1 MATVLVETE
10 SEPSCSLPTPLATSP
25 SLSHRFLDSK
35 FYLLVVIGELVTE
48 EHLRRA
54 IANVEQGIRSWD
66 TNLIECNLDQEL
78 KLFVSR
84 HSARF
89 SPEVRGQ
96 KILHHRSDVL
106 ETVVLINPSDEAVST
121 EVRLMITDTAR
132 HKLLV
137 LTGQSFENTGEL
149 ILQSGCFSFQNFI
162 EIFTDQEIGELLS
175 TTHPANK
182 ASLTLF
188 CPEEGDWKNSN
199 LDRHNLQDFINI
211 KLNSASILPAME
223 GLSEFT
229 EYLSES
235 VEVPSPFDILEPPTS
250 GGFLKLSKPCCYI
263 FPGGRGDSA
272 LFAVNGFNMLINGGS
287 ERKSCFWK
295 LIRHL
300 DRVDSILLTHIGDDN
315 LPGINSMLQR
325 KIAELEEE
333 QSQGSTANSDWTK
346 NLISPDLGVVFLNVP
361 DALRSPDPNVRKK
374 RSLEEAC
381 FTLQYLNKLSLR
393 PEPLSRSASQP
404 VDPIVLFQKMGVG
417 KLEMYV
423 LNPVKSS
430 KELQFFLQ
438 QWTGIPGDK
447 AELLLPSGQE
457 VDIPVSY
464 LTSVSSLIVWH
475 PANPAEKIVR
485 VLFPGNST
493 QYHILEGL
501 EKLKHLDFL
510 KQPTVTQKDLT
521 GQAASPATKPAKP
534 KQRTDSRESLRPAAP
549 KPPLGKP
556 LRKESKEDAAE
567 PTKGSPPEKT
577 PKVESKE
584 KTPLKKEKP
593 ARVEAKPPATEQDL
607 PPAREGPAPDAAKPK
622 VSREKVVKKEVKAK
636 VEEKKEEKEKP
647 KKEAPKKEE
656 KTPAKKE
663 EKPKKDEA
671 KKEVKKEVKKEEK
684 KEAKKELK
692 KETPLKEV
700 KKEVK
705 KEDKKETKKE
715 EKDVKKEIKKLP
727 KDPKK
732 SPAPV
737 PDVKKP
743 VLKPK
748 VPKKEES
755 AKKETAVA
763 GKPKEKGKIKVVKK
777 ETKAAAAAVAGI
789 GAAVTTAAVTAA
801 ATLAAPGP
809 VKELEVERSLMSS
822 PEDLTKDFEELK
834 AEEVDVTRETKPQL
848 ELPEGDILH
857 GEAEPVGAY
866 VPQEGTEELK
876 GPTESPDEGI
886 TTTEGECEQTPEEA
900 EVAGEPGVDENEKYE
915 DEGTGFEESSE
926 AGDFE
931 EKAETEEA
939 EEPAE
944 DADDTV
950 GERATPGAAETGLGE
965 AEEAEADRRP
975 SVAGHGPGE
984 GGSPAGSDE
993 RAEEDMDETAEKEE
1007 DEGTEEDVDEGAREA
1022 EDEPE
1027 KAESEEDYAADEASE
1042 EQFGLRATPPAK
1054 ESGAPSPVREP
1065 ASSIHDETLPGGS
1078 ESEAT
1083 ASDEENREDQPE
1095 EFTATSGYT
1104 QSTIEI
1110 SSEPTPMDD
1119 MSTPRDVMSDETN
1132 HEESES
1138 PSQEYV
1144 NVTRYESPLYA
1155 PEGAKPQIPSLADT
1169 FNGLSEGSKTDATDG
1184 KDYSVSA
1191 STISPPSSM
1200 EEDKFSRSA
1209 LREAYRPGDPEG
1221 RPATAQLE
1229 VPDASADIPAQRLS
1243 PSPSPPLSP
1252 VAKTP
1257 LGERSVNFSL
1267 TPDEIQVP
1275 AQVAAVPV
1283 SPAVRPGPVE
1293 EGRCASPEDKTL
1305 EVVSPSQSVTGSA
1318 GHTPYYQS
1326 PTEEK
1331 SGRLPSGAAEQAAP
1345 TPGSRQDAGDEAG
1358 KPSVS
1363 PLDEAGKLSL
1373 SPLDQSGKI
1382 SVSPL
1387 DKAGKPSISP
1397 LDEAGKPSISPLDEA
1412 GKPSISP
1419 LDEAGKLS
1427 LSPLDQSGKI
1437 SVSPLDKAGKPSIS
1451 PLDETG
1457 KPSISPLD
1465 EAGKPSI
1472 SPLDEAG
1479 KPSISPLDETG
1490 KPSISPLDEASKLT
1504 ISSLDEADKSS
1515 VSSLDEAGKPSISP
1529 MDEPVPDSESPI
1541 EKVLSP
1547 LRSPPLIGAETPY
1560 EAFPSD
1566 DARTP
1571 GGPLEDGRDH
1581 RASPEQGSPLSQT
1594 TPTAPFQE
1602 KQDGESPVPTADS
1615 RDREPETPPRSG
1627 LVLDDRRLPGEA
1639 SPTQAEVGPFGS
1651 LKEDTKMSISEGT
1664 VSDKSATPVDE
1675 GVAEDTYSHMEGV
1688 ASVSTASVAT
1698 GSFPEPTADDV
1709 SPSLHAE
1716 VGSPHST
1723 EVDDSLSV
1731 SVVQTP
1737 TTFQEAELS
1746 PSKEECP
1753 RPMSIS
1759 PPDFSPQTAKSR
1771 TPVQEHRSEQSSMS
1785 IEFGQESPEPSLA
1798 TDFSRQ
1804 SPDRLPATDFDRES
1818 PDRPALAPGLLQIT
1832 ENGPTEVDYSPDL
1845 LEPGYTHETPPAE
1858 EPGCPPDNDLS
1869 ELLSVSQVEA
1879 SPSTSSA
1886 HTPSQIASPLQ
1897 DDLSP
1902 TVPPPGEAAPY
1913 ASLAAVEAQS
1923 PEGEK
1928 SSPKSDLSPLT
1939 PRETSPLYSPGFSD
1953 STFGGRENTAMEH
1966 SPSPPPGASSAESYG
1981 FRSSVLFDT
1990 MQHHL
1995 ALHGRPPPAGPED
2008 DETDGAGR
2016 APPDYGYAYQKTEKS
2031 ARTPDE
2037 GGYSY
2042 EKTERTTRS
2051 HEDGSYS
2058 YETVEKTRRTPDD
2071 GGLAYEVTE
2080 KTTRTPEEGGYSYE
2094 TSEKT
2099 TRTPEVGGYTYEK
2112 TERTT
2117 RLLDDI
2123 SNGYDDSED
2132 GGRGPVGGS
2141 GYSYETTE
2149 KITSFPELDS
2159 YSYETSKRTT
2169 RTPEASTYCY
2179 ETTEKITRT
2188 PQASTYRYE
2197 TADRCFSADGK
2208 SSGEAR
2214 QDVDLCLVS
2223 SCEYKHPKTEL
2234 SPSFINPNPLEW
2246 FAGREPEQP
2255 PTQSGGA
2262 PPPPGGKP
2270 QGRQCDETPPT
2281 SVSESAPSQTD
2292 SDVPPE
2298 TEECPSITAD
2308 ANIDS
2313 EDESETIPTDRTVTY
2328 KHVDPPP
2335 VPMQDR
2341 SPSPRHPDVSMVDPE
2356 ALAVEQN
2363 LGKALK
2369 KDLKEKTKT
2378 KKPGTK
2384 TKSSSPVKKSDGKP
2398 KPSAVSP
2405 KPAGLKESLEKASR
2419 GASPKKKEAAE
2430 KVARAGTAPE
2440 VKASRLE
2447 EKDKETKNAA
2457 NASTSKSAKTA
2468 AAGSG
2473 ATKPTKASAVPPG
2486 PPVYLDLVYIPNHSN
2501 SKNVDVEFFKRV
2513 RSSYYV
2519 VSGNDPAAE
2528 EPSRA
2533 VLDSLLEGKA
2543 QWGSNMQV
2551 TLIPTHDSEVMREWY
2566 QETHEKQQDLNIM
2579 VLASSSTVVMQDES
2593 FPACKIEL

>member
-1 MATVLVETE
+1 MATVVVEAAE
-10 SEPSCSLPTPLATSP
+10 PEPSGSIANPTASTSP

-35 FYLLVVIGELVTE
+35 FYLLVVVGEIVTE

-54 IANVEQGIRSWD
+54 IGNIELGIRSWD

-89 SPEVRGQ
+89 SPEVPGQ

-121 EVRLMITDTAR
+121 EVRLMITDAAR

-137 LTGQSFENTGEL
+137 LTGQCFENTGEL
-149 ILQSGCFSFQNFI
+149 ILQSGSFSFQNFI

-211 KLNSASILPAME
+211 KLNSASILPEME

-333 QSQGSTANSDWTK
+333 QSQGSTTNSDWMK

-361 DALRSPDPNVRKK
+361 ENLKNPEPNIKMK
-374 RSLEEAC
+374 RSIEEAC
-381 FTLQYLNKLSLR
+381 FTLQYLNKLSMK
-393 PEPLSRSASQP
+393 PEPLFRSVGNTIDP
-404 VDPIVLFQKMGVG
+404 VILFQKMGVG

-430 KELQFFLQ
+430 KEMQYFMQ
-438 QWTGIPGDK
+438 QWTGTNKDK
-447 AELLLPSGQE
+447 AELILPNGQE
-457 VDIPVSY
+457 IDIPISY

-475 PANPAEKIVR
+475 PANPAEKIIR

-493 QYHILEGL
+493 QYNILEGL

-510 KQPTVTQKDLT
+510 KQPLATQKDLT
-521 GQAASPATKPAKP
+521 GQVVTPAVKQVKL
-534 KQRTDSRESLRPAAP
+534 KQRADSRESLKPAA
-549 KPPLGKP
+549 KP
-556 LRKESKEDAAE
+556 LPTKSVRKESKEETPDV
-567 PTKGSPPEKT
+567 TKANHVEKA

-584 KTPLKKEKP
+584 KVTVKKDKPIKTETKPPVTEKEVPSKEELPPVKAEVAEKP
-593 ARVEAKPPATEQDL
+593 TTDV
-607 PPAREGPAPDAAKPK
+607 KPK
-622 VSREKVVKKEVKAK
+622 VAKEKTVKKETKAK
-636 VEEKKEEKEKP
+636 SEEKKEEKEKP
-647 KKEAPKKEE
+647 KKEVAKKED
-656 KTPAKKE
+656 KTPIKKE
-663 EKPKKDEA
+663 EKPKKE
-671 KKEVKKEVKKEEK
+671 EVKKEVKKEIKKEEK
-684 KEAKKELK
+684 KEPKKEVK
-692 KETPLKEV
+692 KETPLKEA

-705 KEDKKETKKE
+705 KDEKKEIKKE
-715 EKDVKKEIKKLP
+715 EKEPKKEIKKLP
-727 KDPKK
+727 KDTKK
-732 SPAPV
+732 SSTPLSEA
-737 PDVKKP
+737 KKP
-743 VLKPK
+743 AALKPK
-748 VPKKEES
+748 VPKKEE
-755 AKKETAVA
+755 AVKKDSVAA

-777 ETKAAAAAVAGI
+777 EGKTSEAVAAAIGSVAAAAAVA
-789 GAAVTTAAVTAA
+789 AA
-801 ATLAAPGP
+801 AGVAGAGP
-809 VKELEVERSLMSS
+809 AKELEAERSLMSS

-834 AEEVDVTRETKPQL
+834 AEEVDVAKDMKPQL
-848 ELPEGDILH
+848 ELIEDEEKLK
-857 GEAEPVGAY
+857 ETEPVEAY
-866 VPQEGTEELK
+866 VIQKETEVIK
-876 GPTESPDEGI
+876 GPAESPDEGI
-886 TTTEGECEQTPEEA
+886 TTTEGEGECEQTPEEL
-900 EVAGEPGVDENEKYE
+900 EPVEKQGVDDIEKYE
-915 DEGTGFEESSE
+915 DEGAGFEESSE
-926 AGDFE
+926 TGDYE

-939 EEPAE
+939 EEPEE
-944 DADDTV
+944 DV
-950 GERATPGAAETGLGE
+950 
-965 AEEAEADRRP
+965 EENVCVSTSKHSLLEEEESAKAEADVHIKEKRE
-975 SVAGHGPGE
+975 SLASG
-984 GGSPAGSDE
+984 DD
-993 RAEEDMDETAEKEE
+993 RAEEDMNEVVEKGEAEQSEEEGEEE
-1007 DEGTEEDVDEGAREA
+1007 DRAEDARE
-1022 EDEPE
+1022 EEYEPE
-1027 KAESEEDYAADEASE
+1027 KAEAEDYVMAVVDKAAEAGGVEDQYGFLTTAIKQPGAQS
-1042 EQFGLRATPPAK
+1042 PA
-1054 ESGAPSPVREP
+1054 REP

-1110 SSEPTPMDD
+1110 SSEPTPMDE
-1119 MSTPRDVMSDETN
+1119 MSTPRDVMSDEIN
-1132 HEESES
+1132 NEETES
-1138 PSQEYV
+1138 PSQEFV
-1144 NVTRYESPLYA
+1144 NITKYESALYA
-1155 PEGAKPQIPSLADT
+1155 QEYSKPAVTTL
-1169 FNGLSEGSKTDATDG
+1169 NGLSEGSKTDATDG
-1184 KDYSVSA
+1184 KDYNASA

-1200 EEDKFSRSA
+1200 EEDKFSKSA
-1209 LREAYRPGDPEG
+1209 LRDVYCSEEKDLR
-1221 RPATAQLE
+1221 
-1229 VPDASADIPAQRLS
+1229 ASATLMIKETIPAVSDEKLSPPKSPSLS
-1243 PSPSPPLSP
+1243 PSPPSPIE
-1252 VAKTP
+1252 KTP

-1267 TPDEIQVP
+1267 TPNEIQVS
-1275 AQVAAVPV
+1275 AEAEAAPV
-1283 SPAVRPGPVE
+1283 SPEVTQEVVE
-1293 EGRCASPEDKTL
+1293 EHCASPEDKTL

-1331 SGRLPSGAAEQAAP
+1331 SSQLPTEVTEKPPAVPVSFEF
-1345 TPGSRQDAGDEAG
+1345 SDAKDENERA
-1358 KPSVS
+1358 
-1363 PLDEAGKLSL
+1363 
-1373 SPLDQSGKI
+1373 
-1382 SVSPL
+1382 
-1387 DKAGKPSISP
+1387 
-1397 LDEAGKPSISPLDEA
+1397 
-1412 GKPSISP
+1412 
-1419 LDEAGKLS
+1419 
-1427 LSPLDQSGKI
+1427 
-1437 SVSPLDKAGKPSIS
+1437 
-1451 PLDETG
+1451 
-1457 KPSISPLD
+1457 
-1465 EAGKPSI
+1465 
-1472 SPLDEAG
+1472 
-1479 KPSISPLDETG
+1479 
-1490 KPSISPLDEASKLT
+1490 
-1504 ISSLDEADKSS
+1504 
-1515 VSSLDEAGKPSISP
+1515 SISP

-1547 LRSPPLIGAETPY
+1547 LRSPPLIGSESAYEGFLSADDKAAGRGAESPF
-1560 EAFPSD
+1560 EGKNGKQGFPDKLSPVSD
-1566 DARTP
+1566 ITSTGLFQDKEEGKSTDFIP
-1571 GGPLEDGRDH
+1571 IKEDFG
-1581 RASPEQGSPLSQT
+1581 
-1594 TPTAPFQE
+1594 QE
-1602 KQDGESPVPTADS
+1602 KKTDDVEAMSSQ
-1615 RDREPETPPRSG
+1615 SG
-1627 LVLDDRRLPGEA
+1627 LALDERKLGGDV
-1639 SPTQAEVGPFGS
+1639 SPTQIDVSQFGS
-1651 LKEDTKMSISEGT
+1651 FKEDTKMSISEGT

-1698 GSFPEPTADDV
+1698 SSFPEPTTDDV

-1737 TTFQEAELS
+1737 TTFQETEMS

-1759 PPDFSPQTAKSR
+1759 PPDFSPKTAKSR
-1771 TPVQEHRSEQSSMS
+1771 TPVQDHRSEQSSMS
-1785 IEFGQESPEPSLA
+1785 IEFGQESPEHSLA
-1798 TDFSRQ
+1798 MDFSRQ
-1804 SPDRLPATDFDRES
+1804 SPDHPTVGASMLH
-1818 PDRPALAPGLLQIT
+1818 IT
-1832 ENGPTEVDYSPDL
+1832 ENGPTEVDYSPSDMQDSSL
-1845 LEPGYTHETPPAE
+1845 SHKIPPME
-1858 EPGCPPDNDLS
+1858 EPSYTQDNDLS
-1869 ELLSVSQVEA
+1869 ELISVSQVEA

-1897 DDLSP
+1897 EDTLSD
-1902 TVPPPGEAAPY
+1902 VAPPRDISLY
-1913 ASLAAVEAQS
+1913 ASLTSEKVQS
-1923 PEGEK
+1923 LEGEK
-1928 SSPKSDLSPLT
+1928 LSPKSDISPLT
-1939 PRETSPLYSPGFSD
+1939 PRESSPLYSPSFSD
-1953 STFGGRENTAMEH
+1953 STSAVKESIAVCHT
-1966 SPSPPPGASSAESYG
+1966 SSPPAMDAASAEPYG
-1981 FRSSVLFDT
+1981 FRASMLFDT
-1990 MQHHL
+1990 MQHQL
-1995 ALHGRPPPAGPED
+1995 ALNRDLASSGVEKDSGGKTPGD
-2008 DETDGAGR
+2008 FS
-2016 APPDYGYAYQKTEKS
+2016 YAYQKPEKTTRS
-2031 ARTPDE
+2031 PDGE
-2037 GGYSY
+2037 GYDYESYEKTTRPPDVSGYYY
-2042 EKTERTTRS
+2042 EKTERTTKS
-2051 HEDGSYS
+2051 PSDSSYS
-2058 YETVEKTRRTPDD
+2058 YDTVEKTTKTPED
-2071 GGLAYEVTE
+2071 GGYAYDIAE
-2080 KTTRTPEEGGYSYE
+2080 KTTRTPEEGEYSYE

-2099 TRTPEVGGYTYEK
+2099 MRTPEVSAYSYEK
-2112 TERTT
+2112 TERSR

-2123 SNGYDDSED
+2123 SNGYDDPED
-2132 GGRGPVGGS
+2132 GGHTLGDS
-2141 GYSYETTE
+2141 SYSYETTE
-2149 KITSFPELDS
+2149 KIASFSES
-2159 YSYETSKRTT
+2159 GSFSYETSTTAT
-2169 RTPEASTYCY
+2169 RTPEASKYCY
-2179 ETTEKITRT
+2179 ETAEKITRT
-2188 PQASTYRYE
+2188 PQASTYSYE
-2197 TADRCFSADGK
+2197 TSDQCYTAEKK
-2208 SSGEAR
+2208 SPSEAR

-2246 FAGREPEQP
+2246 FASEEPTEESEKP
-2255 PTQSGGA
+2255 LTQAGGA

-2313 EDESETIPTDRTVTY
+2313 EDESETIPTDKTVTY
-2328 KHVDPPP
+2328 RHMDPPP
-2335 VPMQDR
+2335 APMQDR
-2341 SPSPRHPDVSMVDPE
+2341 SPSPRHPDVSMMDPE
-2356 ALAVEQN
+2356 ALAIEQN

-2369 KDLKEKTKT
+2369 KDMKEKTKT

-2384 TKSSSPVKKSDGKP
+2384 TKSSSPVKKGDGKS
-2398 KPSAVSP
+2398 KPSAASP
-2405 KPAGLKESLEKASR
+2405 KPAGLKESSDKVSR
-2419 GASPKKKEAAE
+2419 VASPKKKESVE
-2430 KVARAGTAPE
+2430 KATKTTTAPE
-2440 VKASRLE
+2440 VKAARGE
-2447 EKDKETKNAA
+2447 EKDKDTKNAA
-2457 NASTSKSAKTA
+2457 NASTSKSVKTA
-2468 AAGSG
+2468 AAGPG
-2473 ATKPTKASAVPPG
+2473 TTKPSKPSAVPPG
-2486 PPVYLDLVYIPNHSN
+2486 PPVYLDLCYIPNHSN

-2533 VLDSLLEGKA
+2533 VLDALLEGKA

>member
-1 MATVLVETE
+1 MATVVVEAA
-10 SEPSCSLPTPLATSP
+10 EPELSGSIANPAASTSP

-35 FYLLVVIGELVTE
+35 FYLLVVVGEIVTE

-54 IANVEQGIRSWD
+54 IGNIELGIRSWD

-89 SPEVRGQ
+89 SPEVPGQ

-121 EVRLMITDTAR
+121 EVRLMITDAAR

-137 LTGQSFENTGEL
+137 LTGQCFENTGEL
-149 ILQSGCFSFQNFI
+149 ILQSGSFSFQNFI

-211 KLNSASILPAME
+211 KLNSASILPEME

-333 QSQGSTANSDWTK
+333 QSQGSTTNSDWMK

-361 DALRSPDPNVRKK
+361 ENLKNPEPNIKMK
-374 RSLEEAC
+374 RSIEEAC
-381 FTLQYLNKLSLR
+381 FTLQYLNKLSMK
-393 PEPLSRSASQP
+393 PEPLFRSVGNTIDP
-404 VDPIVLFQKMGVG
+404 VILFQKMGVG

-430 KELQFFLQ
+430 KEMQYFLQ
-438 QWTGIPGDK
+438 QWTGTNKDK
-447 AELLLPSGQE
+447 AEFMLPNGQE
-457 VDIPVSY
+457 IDIPISY

-475 PANPAEKIVR
+475 PANPAEKIIR

-493 QYHILEGL
+493 QYNILEGL

-510 KQPTVTQKDLT
+510 KQPLATQKDLT
-521 GQAASPATKPAKP
+521 GQVAAPAVKQVKL
-534 KQRTDSRESLRPAAP
+534 KQRADSRESLKPAT
-549 KPPLGKP
+549 KP
-556 LRKESKEDAAE
+556 LASKSVRKESKEE
-567 PTKGSPPEKT
+567 TPEVTKANHVEKPPKI
-577 PKVESKE
+577 ESKE
-584 KTPLKKEKP
+584 KVTVKKDKP
-593 ARVEAKPPATEQDL
+593 VKTETKPPVTEKEVPSKEEQPLVKAEVAEKQATDV
-607 PPAREGPAPDAAKPK
+607 KPK
-622 VSREKVVKKEVKAK
+622 VTKEKVVKKETKVKS
-636 VEEKKEEKEKP
+636 EEKKEEKEKP
-647 KKEAPKKEE
+647 KKEVAKKED
-656 KTPAKKE
+656 KTPIKKE
-663 EKPKKDEA
+663 EKPKKE
-671 KKEVKKEVKKEEK
+671 EVKKEVKKEIKKEEK
-684 KEAKKELK
+684 KEPKKEVK
-692 KETPLKEV
+692 KETPLKEA

-705 KEDKKETKKE
+705 KEDKKEMKKE
-715 EKDVKKEIKKLP
+715 EKEPKKEIKKLP
-727 KDPKK
+727 KDVKK
-732 SPAPV
+732 SSTPLSEA
-737 PDVKKP
+737 KKP
-743 VLKPK
+743 AALKPK

-755 AKKETAVA
+755 AKKDSLAA
-763 GKPKEKGKIKVVKK
+763 GKPKEKGKIKVIKK
-777 ETKAAAAAVAGI
+777 EGKTTEAAAAAIGTVA
-789 GAAVTTAAVTAA
+789 TAA
-801 ATLAAPGP
+801 AVVAAAGIAATGP
-809 VKELEVERSLMSS
+809 AKELEAERSLMSS

-834 AEEVDVTRETKPQL
+834 AEEVNVAKDIKPQL
-848 ELPEGDILH
+848 GLIEDEEKLK
-857 GEAEPVGAY
+857 ATEPVEAY
-866 VPQEGTEELK
+866 VIQKETEVK
-876 GPTESPDEGI
+876 GSAESPDEGI
-886 TTTEGECEQTPEEA
+886 TTTEGEGECEQTPEEL
-900 EVAGEPGVDENEKYE
+900 EPVEKQGVEDIEKFE
-915 DEGTGFEESSE
+915 DEGAGFEESSE
-926 AGDFE
+926 TGDYE

-939 EEPAE
+939 EEPEE
-944 DADDTV
+944 D
-950 GERATPGAAETGLGE
+950 GEENVCVSTSKHSLM
-965 AEEAEADRRP
+965 EEEESAKAEADAHIKEKRE
-975 SVAGHGPGE
+975 SVASG
-984 GGSPAGSDE
+984 DD
-993 RAEEDMDETAEKEE
+993 RAEEDMDEAVEKGEAEQSEEEE
-1007 DEGTEEDVDEGAREA
+1007 DEEDKAEDARE
-1022 EDEPE
+1022 EESEPE
-1027 KAESEEDYAADEASE
+1027 KAEAEDYVMAVVDKAAEASGAE
-1042 EQFGLRATPPAK
+1042 DQYGFLTTSTKQQGAQSPAQ
-1054 ESGAPSPVREP
+1054 EP
-1065 ASSIHDETLPGGS
+1065 ASTIQDETLPGGS

-1110 SSEPTPMDD
+1110 SSEPTPMDE

-1132 HEESES
+1132 NEETES
-1138 PSQEYV
+1138 PSQEFV
-1144 NVTRYESPLYA
+1144 NITKYESLLYSQ
-1155 PEGAKPQIPSLADT
+1155 EFTKPAVTSL
-1169 FNGLSEGSKTDATDG
+1169 NGLSEGSKTDATDG
-1184 KDYSVSA
+1184 KDYNASA

-1200 EEDKFSRSA
+1200 EEDKFSKSV
-1209 LREAYRPGDPEG
+1209 LRDAYCAEEKDRK
-1221 RPATAQLE
+1221 ATLE
-1229 VPDASADIPAQRLS
+1229 IKDTVSTVSDEKLSPPKSPSLS
-1243 PSPSPPLSP
+1243 PSPPSPL
-1252 VAKTP
+1252 AKTP

-1267 TPDEIQVP
+1267 TPNEIKVS
-1275 AQVAAVPV
+1275 AKTKAAPV
-1283 SPAVRPGPVE
+1283 SPEVTQEVAE
-1293 EGRCASPEDKTL
+1293 EHCASPEDKTL

-1326 PTEEK
+1326 PTDEKTSHLPTEVIEK
-1331 SGRLPSGAAEQAAP
+1331 SSAVPVSFEFSEAK
-1345 TPGSRQDAGDEAG
+1345 DENERA
-1358 KPSVS
+1358 
-1363 PLDEAGKLSL
+1363 
-1373 SPLDQSGKI
+1373 
-1382 SVSPL
+1382 
-1387 DKAGKPSISP
+1387 
-1397 LDEAGKPSISPLDEA
+1397 
-1412 GKPSISP
+1412 
-1419 LDEAGKLS
+1419 
-1427 LSPLDQSGKI
+1427 
-1437 SVSPLDKAGKPSIS
+1437 
-1451 PLDETG
+1451 
-1457 KPSISPLD
+1457 
-1465 EAGKPSI
+1465 
-1472 SPLDEAG
+1472 
-1479 KPSISPLDETG
+1479 
-1490 KPSISPLDEASKLT
+1490 
-1504 ISSLDEADKSS
+1504 
-1515 VSSLDEAGKPSISP
+1515 SISP

-1547 LRSPPLIGAETPY
+1547 LRSPPLIGSESAY
-1560 EAFPSD
+1560 ESFLSADHKAPS
-1566 DARTP
+1566 RYT
-1571 GGPLEDGRDH
+1571 
-1581 RASPEQGSPLSQT
+1581 
-1594 TPTAPFQE
+1594 
-1602 KQDGESPVPTADS
+1602 ESPFEGKNGKQGFPDQISPVSDMTSTGLFQDKQQGKSTDFIPIKEDFGQQKKTDNV
-1615 RDREPETPPRSG
+1615 ETMSSQSG
-1627 LVLDDRRLPGEA
+1627 LALDERKLGGDV
-1639 SPTQAEVGPFGS
+1639 SPTQIDVSQFGS
-1651 LKEDTKMSISEGT
+1651 FKEDTKMSISEGT

-1698 GSFPEPTADDV
+1698 SSFPEPTTDDV

-1737 TTFQEAELS
+1737 TTFQETEMS

-1759 PPDFSPQTAKSR
+1759 PPDFSPKTAKSR
-1771 TPVQEHRSEQSSMS
+1771 TPVQDHRSEQSSMS
-1785 IEFGQESPEPSLA
+1785 IEFGQESPEHSLA
-1798 TDFSRQ
+1798 MDFSRQ
-1804 SPDRLPATDFDRES
+1804 SPDHPTMGASVLH
-1818 PDRPALAPGLLQIT
+1818 IT
-1832 ENGPTEVDYSPDL
+1832 ENGPTEVDYSPSDMQDSSL
-1845 LEPGYTHETPPAE
+1845 SHKIAPLE
-1858 EPGCPPDNDLS
+1858 EPSYTQDNDLS
-1869 ELLSVSQVEA
+1869 ELISVSQVEA

-1897 DDLSP
+1897 EDTLSDV
-1902 TVPPPGEAAPY
+1902 VPPRDISLY
-1913 ASLAAVEAQS
+1913 ASLTSERVRNL
-1923 PEGEK
+1923 EGETL
-1928 SSPKSDLSPLT
+1928 SPKSDISPLT
-1939 PRETSPLYSPGFSD
+1939 PRESSPLYSPSFSD
-1953 STFGGRENTAMEH
+1953 STSAVKENIAAYDTSAPPSMEAT
-1966 SPSPPPGASSAESYG
+1966 STEPYG
-1981 FRSSVLFDT
+1981 FRASMLYDT
-1990 MQHHL
+1990 MQRHL
-1995 ALHGRPPPAGPED
+1995 ALNRDLTTSGVEKDNGGKTPGD
-2008 DETDGAGR
+2008 FS
-2016 APPDYGYAYQKTEKS
+2016 YAYQKPEKTSSSPDKGGYPYESYEKPTRSPDKGSYYYEKTERTTKAPSDSGYSYETIEKTTKTPEDGGFAYEITEKTTRAPEEGGYS
-2031 ARTPDE
+2031 YEISEKTTRTPE
-2037 GGYSY
+2037 LSGYSY
-2042 EKTERTTRS
+2042 EKTERS
-2051 HEDGSYS
+2051 S
-2058 YETVEKTRRTPDD
+2058 
-2071 GGLAYEVTE
+2071 
-2080 KTTRTPEEGGYSYE
+2080 
-2094 TSEKT
+2094 
-2099 TRTPEVGGYTYEK
+2099 
-2112 TERTT
+2112 

-2132 GGRGPVGGS
+2132 GGNTPGDS
-2141 GYSYETTE
+2141 SYSYETTE
-2149 KITSFPELDS
+2149 KISSFPESES
-2159 YSYETSKRTT
+2159 YTYETSTKTT
-2169 RTPEASTYCY
+2169 RTPDASTYCY
-2179 ETTEKITRT
+2179 ETSEKITRT
-2188 PQASTYRYE
+2188 PQGNTYSYE
-2197 TADRCFSADGK
+2197 TSDQCYTTEKK
-2208 SSGEAR
+2208 SPSEAR

-2246 FAGREPEQP
+2246 FASEEPTEESERP
-2255 PTQSGGA
+2255 LTQSGGA

-2313 EDESETIPTDRTVTY
+2313 EDESETIPTDKTVTY
-2328 KHVDPPP
+2328 KHMDPPP
-2335 VPMQDR
+2335 APMQDR
-2341 SPSPRHPDVSMVDPE
+2341 SPSPRHPDVSMMDPE
-2356 ALAVEQN
+2356 ALANEQN

-2384 TKSSSPVKKSDGKP
+2384 TKSSSPVKKSDGKS
-2398 KPSAVSP
+2398 KPSAASP
-2405 KPAGLKESLEKASR
+2405 KPGGLKESSDKVSR
-2419 GASPKKKEAAE
+2419 VASPKKKESVE
-2430 KVARAGTAPE
+2430 KATKPTTTPE
-2440 VKASRLE
+2440 VKAARGE

-2457 NASTSKSAKTA
+2457 NASASKSVKTA
-2468 AAGSG
+2468 TAGPG
-2473 ATKPTKASAVPPG
+2473 TTKTTKPSAVPPG
-2486 PPVYLDLVYIPNHSN
+2486 PPVYLDLCYIPNHSN

-2533 VLDSLLEGKA
+2533 VLDALLEGKA

>member
-1 MATVLVETE
+1 MATVVVEATE
-10 SEPSCSLPTPLATSP
+10 PEPSGSIANPAASTSP

-35 FYLLVVIGELVTE
+35 FYLLVVVGEIVTE

-54 IANVEQGIRSWD
+54 IGNIELGIRSWD

-89 SPEVRGQ
+89 SPEVPDEKEYYRIIKGQ

-121 EVRLMITDTAR
+121 EVRLMITDAAR

-137 LTGQSFENTGEL
+137 LTGQCFENTGEL
-149 ILQSGCFSFQNFI
+149 ILQSGSFSFQNFI

-211 KLNSASILPAME
+211 KLNSASILPEME

-333 QSQGSTANSDWTK
+333 QSQGSTTNSDWMK

-361 DALRSPDPNVRKK
+361 ENLKNPEPNIKMK

-381 FTLQYLNKLSLR
+381 FTLQYLNKLSMK
-393 PEPLSRSASQP
+393 PEPLFRSVSNTIEP
-404 VDPIVLFQKMGVG
+404 VILFQKMGVG

-423 LNPVKSS
+423 LNPVKTS
-430 KELQFFLQ
+430 KEMQYFMQ
-438 QWTGIPGDK
+438 QWTGTSKDK
-447 AELLLPSGQE
+447 AELLLPNGQE
-457 VDIPVSY
+457 VDIPISY

-475 PANPAEKIVR
+475 PANPAEKIIR

-493 QYHILEGL
+493 QYNILEGL

-510 KQPTVTQKDLT
+510 KQPLATQKDLT
-521 GQAASPATKPAKP
+521 GQVPTSATKQVKL
-534 KQRTDSRESLRPAAP
+534 KQRADSRESLKPAT
-549 KPPLGKP
+549 KP
-556 LRKESKEDAAE
+556 LPSKSVRKESKEESPDV
-567 PTKGSPPEKT
+567 TKANHVEKP

-584 KTPLKKEKP
+584 KVTVKKDKP
-593 ARVEAKPPATEQDL
+593 VKTETKPPVTEKEAPSKDEPSPVKAEVADKQATDV
-607 PPAREGPAPDAAKPK
+607 KPK
-622 VSREKVVKKEVKAK
+622 VTKEKTVKKETKVKS
-636 VEEKKEEKEKP
+636 EEKKEEKEKP
-647 KKEAPKKEE
+647 KKEVAKKED
-656 KTPAKKE
+656 KTPVKKE
-663 EKPKKDEA
+663 EKPKKE
-671 KKEVKKEVKKEEK
+671 EVKKEVKKEIKKEEK
-684 KEAKKELK
+684 KELKKEVK

-700 KKEVK
+700 KKDVK
-705 KEDKKETKKE
+705 KEE
-715 EKDVKKEIKKLP
+715 KKEIKKEE
-727 KDPKK
+727 KEPKK
-732 SPAPV
+732 EIKKVTKDTKKSTPLPEA
-737 PDVKKP
+737 KKP
-743 VLKPK
+743 AAIKPK

-755 AKKETAVA
+755 VRKDSVAA
-763 GKPKEKGKIKVVKK
+763 GKPKEKGKIKVIKK
-777 ETKAAAAAVAGI
+777 EGKTTEAAAAAVG
-789 GAAVTTAAVTAA
+789 TAA
-801 ATLAAPGP
+801 ATAATVAAAAVAATGP
-809 VKELEVERSLMSS
+809 AKELEAERSLMSS

-834 AEEVDVTRETKPQL
+834 AEEVDVTKDIKPQL
-848 ELPEGDILH
+848 ELIEDEEKLK
-857 GEAEPVGAY
+857 ETEPVEAY
-866 VPQEGTEELK
+866 VIQKETEVIK
-876 GPTESPDEGI
+876 GSAESPDEGI
-886 TTTEGECEQTPEEA
+886 TTTEGEGECEQTPEEL
-900 EVAGEPGVDENEKYE
+900 EPVEKQGVDDIEKFE
-915 DEGTGFEESSE
+915 DEGAGFEESSE
-926 AGDFE
+926 TGDYE

-939 EEPAE
+939 EEPEE
-944 DADDTV
+944 D
-950 GERATPGAAETGLGE
+950 GEENVCVSTSKHSLTED
-965 AEEAEADRRP
+965 EESAKAEADVHIREKRE
-975 SVAGHGPGE
+975 SVASG
-984 GGSPAGSDE
+984 DD
-993 RAEEDMDETAEKEE
+993 RAEEDMDEAVEKGEAEQSEEEGEEE
-1007 DEGTEEDVDEGAREA
+1007 DKAEDARE
-1022 EDEPE
+1022 EEYEPE
-1027 KAESEEDYAADEASE
+1027 KAEAEDYVMAVVDKAAEASGADG
-1042 EQFGLRATPPAK
+1042 QYGFLSTPAK
-1054 ESGAPSPVREP
+1054 QVGAQALGREP

-1110 SSEPTPMDD
+1110 SSEPTPMDE

-1132 HEESES
+1132 NDETES
-1138 PSQEYV
+1138 PSQEFV
-1144 NVTRYESPLYA
+1144 NITKYESSLYSQ
-1155 PEGAKPQIPSLADT
+1155 EYSKPAVTSL
-1169 FNGLSEGSKTDATDG
+1169 NGLSEGSKTDATDG
-1184 KDYSVSA
+1184 KDYNASA

-1209 LREAYRPGDPEG
+1209 LRDAYYS
-1221 RPATAQLE
+1221 E
-1229 VPDASADIPAQRLS
+1229 VKEVKASAMLEIKDTTSVVSDEKLSPPKSPSLS
-1243 PSPSPPLSP
+1243 PSPPSP
-1252 VAKTP
+1252 VEKTP

-1267 TPDEIQVP
+1267 MPNEIKVSTE
-1275 AQVAAVPV
+1275 AEAVSV
-1283 SPAVRPGPVE
+1283 SPEVTQEVVE
-1293 EGRCASPEDKTL
+1293 EHCASPEDKTL

-1326 PTEEK
+1326 PTDEK
-1331 SGRLPSGAAEQAAP
+1331 SSHLPTEVIEKPPALPVSFEF
-1345 TPGSRQDAGDEAG
+1345 SDAKDENERA
-1358 KPSVS
+1358 
-1363 PLDEAGKLSL
+1363 
-1373 SPLDQSGKI
+1373 
-1382 SVSPL
+1382 
-1387 DKAGKPSISP
+1387 
-1397 LDEAGKPSISPLDEA
+1397 
-1412 GKPSISP
+1412 
-1419 LDEAGKLS
+1419 
-1427 LSPLDQSGKI
+1427 
-1437 SVSPLDKAGKPSIS
+1437 
-1451 PLDETG
+1451 
-1457 KPSISPLD
+1457 
-1465 EAGKPSI
+1465 
-1472 SPLDEAG
+1472 
-1479 KPSISPLDETG
+1479 
-1490 KPSISPLDEASKLT
+1490 
-1504 ISSLDEADKSS
+1504 
-1515 VSSLDEAGKPSISP
+1515 SISP

-1547 LRSPPLIGAETPY
+1547 LRSPPLIGSEPAY
-1560 EAFPSD
+1560 ESFLSADGKTSGRFTEEKKGFPDQMRPVPEMTSAGLYQDKQEGKSTDFIPIKEDFGQEKKTD
-1566 DARTP
+1566 DA
-1571 GGPLEDGRDH
+1571 E
-1581 RASPEQGSPLSQT
+1581 ALSSQ
-1594 TPTAPFQE
+1594 PAL
-1602 KQDGESPVPTADS
+1602 A
-1615 RDREPETPPRSG
+1615 
-1627 LVLDDRRLPGEA
+1627 LDERKLGDV
-1639 SPTQAEVGPFGS
+1639 SPTQIDVSQFGS
-1651 LKEDTKMSISEGT
+1651 FKEDTKMSISEGT

-1698 GSFPEPTADDV
+1698 SSFPEPTTDDV

-1737 TTFQEAELS
+1737 TTFQETEMS

-1759 PPDFSPQTAKSR
+1759 PPDFSPKTAKSR

-1785 IEFGQESPEPSLA
+1785 IEFGQESPEHSLA
-1798 TDFSRQ
+1798 MDFSRQ
-1804 SPDRLPATDFDRES
+1804 SPDHPTVGAGMLH
-1818 PDRPALAPGLLQIT
+1818 IT
-1832 ENGPTEVDYSPDL
+1832 ENGPTEVDYSPSDMQDSSL
-1845 LEPGYTHETPPAE
+1845 SHKIPPME
-1858 EPGCPPDNDLS
+1858 EPSYTQDNDLS
-1869 ELLSVSQVEA
+1869 ELISVSQVEA

-1897 DDLSP
+1897 EDTLSD
-1902 TVPPPGEAAPY
+1902 VAPPRDISLY
-1913 ASLAAVEAQS
+1913 ASLTSEKVQS
-1923 PEGEK
+1923 LEGEK
-1928 SSPKSDLSPLT
+1928 LSPKSDISPLT
-1939 PRETSPLYSPGFSD
+1939 PRESSPLYSPSFSD
-1953 STFGGRENTAMEH
+1953 STSAVKENIAASHT
-1966 SPSPPPGASSAESYG
+1966 SSSPPIDAASAEPYG
-1981 FRSSVLFDT
+1981 FRASMLFDT

-1995 ALHGRPPPAGPED
+1995 ALNRDLTTSGLEKDSGGKTPGD
-2008 DETDGAGR
+2008 FS
-2016 APPDYGYAYQKTEKS
+2016 YAYQKAEKTTRSPDEEDYNYESYEKTTRPPDVGGYYYEKTERTTKS
-2031 ARTPDE
+2031 PGDSDYSYETIEKTTKTPEDGGYAYEIIEKTTRPFEEGGYSYEISEKTTRTPTVS
-2037 GGYSY
+2037 GYSY
-2042 EKTERTTRS
+2042 EKTERSR
-2051 HEDGSYS
+2051 
-2058 YETVEKTRRTPDD
+2058 
-2071 GGLAYEVTE
+2071 
-2080 KTTRTPEEGGYSYE
+2080 
-2094 TSEKT
+2094 
-2099 TRTPEVGGYTYEK
+2099 
-2112 TERTT
+2112 

-2132 GGRGPVGGS
+2132 GGHTLGDS
-2141 GYSYETTE
+2141 SYSYEATE
-2149 KITSFPELDS
+2149 KIASYPESES
-2159 YSYETSKRTT
+2159 YSYETCTKTT
-2169 RTPEASTYCY
+2169 RSPDTSTYCY
-2179 ETTEKITRT
+2179 ETTEKITKT
-2188 PQASTYRYE
+2188 PQASTYSYE
-2197 TADRCFSADGK
+2197 TSDRSYSVEKK
-2208 SSGEAR
+2208 SPSEAR

-2246 FAGREPEQP
+2246 FASEEPTEESEKP
-2255 PTQSGGA
+2255 LTQAGGA
-2262 PPPPGGKP
+2262 PPPPGGKQ

-2313 EDESETIPTDRTVTY
+2313 EDESETIPTDKTVTY
-2328 KHVDPPP
+2328 KHMDPPP
-2335 VPMQDR
+2335 APMQDR

-2356 ALAVEQN
+2356 ALALEQN

-2384 TKSSSPVKKSDGKP
+2384 TKSSSPVKKSDGKS
-2398 KPSAVSP
+2398 KPLAASP
-2405 KPAGLKESLEKASR
+2405 KPAGLKESSDKVSR
-2419 GASPKKKEAAE
+2419 VASPKKKESVE
-2430 KVARAGTAPE
+2430 KATKTTTTPE
-2440 VKASRLE
+2440 VKAARGE

-2457 NASTSKSAKTA
+2457 NASTSKSVKTA

-2473 ATKPTKASAVPPG
+2473 TTKTVKPSAVPPG
-2486 PPVYLDLVYIPNHSN
+2486 LPVYLDLCYIPNHSN

-2533 VLDSLLEGKA
+2533 VLDALLEGKA

>member
-1 MATVLVETE
+1 MATVVVEATE
-10 SEPSCSLPTPLATSP
+10 PEPSGSIANPAASTSP

-35 FYLLVVIGELVTE
+35 FYLLVVVGEIVTE

-54 IANVEQGIRSWD
+54 IGNIELGIRSWD

-89 SPEVRGQ
+89 SPEVPGQ

-121 EVRLMITDTAR
+121 EVRLMITDAAR

-137 LTGQSFENTGEL
+137 LTGQCFENTGEL
-149 ILQSGCFSFQNFI
+149 ILQSGSFSFQNFI

-211 KLNSASILPAME
+211 KLNSASILPEME

-333 QSQGSTANSDWTK
+333 QSQGSTTNSDWMK

-361 DALRSPDPNVRKK
+361 ENLKNPEPNIKMK
-374 RSLEEAC
+374 RSIEEAC
-381 FTLQYLNKLSLR
+381 FTLQYLNKLSMK
-393 PEPLSRSASQP
+393 PEPLFRSVGNTIDP
-404 VDPIVLFQKMGVG
+404 VILFQKMGVG

-430 KELQFFLQ
+430 KEMQYFMQ
-438 QWTGIPGDK
+438 QWTGTNKDK
-447 AELLLPSGQE
+447 AEFILPNGQE
-457 VDIPVSY
+457 VDLPISY

-475 PANPAEKIVR
+475 PANPAEKIIR

-493 QYHILEGL
+493 QYNILEGL

-510 KQPTVTQKDLT
+510 KQPLATQKDLT
-521 GQAASPATKPAKP
+521 GQVPTPVVKQTKL
-534 KQRTDSRESLRPAAP
+534 KQRADSRESLKPAA
-549 KPPLGKP
+549 KP
-556 LRKESKEDAAE
+556 LPSKSVRKESKEE
-567 PTKGSPPEKT
+567 TPEVTKVNHVEKP

-584 KTPLKKEKP
+584 KVTAKKDKPVKTETKPSVTEKEVPSKEEPSPVKAEVAEKQATDVKPKAAKEK
-593 ARVEAKPPATEQDL
+593 T
-607 PPAREGPAPDAAKPK
+607 
-622 VSREKVVKKEVKAK
+622 VKKETKVKP
-636 VEEKKEEKEKP
+636 EDKKEEKEKP
-647 KKEAPKKEE
+647 KKEVAKKED
-656 KTPAKKE
+656 KTPIKKE
-663 EKPKKDEA
+663 EKPKKEEV
-671 KKEVKKEVKKEEK
+671 KKEVKKEIKKEEKKEPKKEVKKETPPKEVKKEVKKEEK
-684 KEAKKELK
+684 KE
-692 KETPLKEV
+692 V
-700 KKEVK
+700 
-705 KEDKKETKKE
+705 KKE
-715 EKDVKKEIKKLP
+715 EKEPKKEIKKLP
-727 KDPKK
+727 KDAKK
-732 SPAPV
+732 SSTPLSEA
-737 PDVKKP
+737 KKP
-743 VLKPK
+743 AALKPK

-755 AKKETAVA
+755 VKKDSVAA
-763 GKPKEKGKIKVVKK
+763 GKPKEKGKIKVIKK
-777 ETKAAAAAVAGI
+777 EGKAAEAVAAAVGT
-789 GAAVTTAAVTAA
+789 GATTAAVMAA
-801 ATLAAPGP
+801 AGIAAIGP
-809 VKELEVERSLMSS
+809 AKELEAERSLMSS

-834 AEEVDVTRETKPQL
+834 AEEVDVTKDIKPQL
-848 ELPEGDILH
+848 ELIEDEEKLK
-857 GEAEPVGAY
+857 ETEPVEAY
-866 VPQEGTEELK
+866 VIQKEREVTK
-876 GPTESPDEGI
+876 GPAESPDEGI
-886 TTTEGECEQTPEEA
+886 TTTEGEGECEQTPEEL
-900 EVAGEPGVDENEKYE
+900 EPVEKQGVDDIEKFE
-915 DEGTGFEESSE
+915 DEGAGFEESSE
-926 AGDFE
+926 TGDYE

-939 EEPAE
+939 EEPEE
-944 DADDTV
+944 D
-950 GERATPGAAETGLGE
+950 GEEHVCVSASKHSPTED
-965 AEEAEADRRP
+965 EESAKAEADAYIREKRE
-975 SVAGHGPGE
+975 SVASG
-984 GGSPAGSDE
+984 DD
-993 RAEEDMDETAEKEE
+993 RAEEDMDEAIEKGEAEQSEEEADEE
-1007 DEGTEEDVDEGAREA
+1007 DKAEDAREEEYEPEKMEA
-1022 EDEPE
+1022 EDYVMAVVD
-1027 KAESEEDYAADEASE
+1027 KAAEAGGAE
-1042 EQFGLRATPPAK
+1042 EQYGFLTTPTKQP
-1054 ESGAPSPVREP
+1054 GAQSPGREP

-1110 SSEPTPMDD
+1110 SSEPTPMDE

-1132 HEESES
+1132 NEETES
-1138 PSQEYV
+1138 PSQEFV
-1144 NVTRYESPLYA
+1144 NITKYESSLYSQEYSKPADVTPL
-1155 PEGAKPQIPSLADT
+1155 
-1169 FNGLSEGSKTDATDG
+1169 NGFSEGSKTDATDG
-1184 KDYSVSA
+1184 KDYNASA

-1209 LREAYRPGDPEG
+1209 LRDAYCS
-1221 RPATAQLE
+1221 E
-1229 VPDASADIPAQRLS
+1229 VKASTTLDIKDTISAVSSEKVSPSKSPSLS
-1243 PSPSPPLSP
+1243 PSPPSPLE
-1252 VAKTP
+1252 KTP

-1267 TPDEIQVP
+1267 TPNEIKVS
-1275 AQVAAVPV
+1275 AEAEVAPV
-1283 SPAVRPGPVE
+1283 SPEVTQEVVE
-1293 EGRCASPEDKTL
+1293 EHCASPEDKTL

-1326 PTEEK
+1326 PTDEK
-1331 SGRLPSGAAEQAAP
+1331 SSHLPTEVIEKPPAVPVSFEF
-1345 TPGSRQDAGDEAG
+1345 SDAKDENERA
-1358 KPSVS
+1358 SV
-1363 PLDEAGKLSL
+1363 
-1373 SPLDQSGKI
+1373 
-1382 SVSPL
+1382 
-1387 DKAGKPSISP
+1387 
-1397 LDEAGKPSISPLDEA
+1397 
-1412 GKPSISP
+1412 
-1419 LDEAGKLS
+1419 
-1427 LSPLDQSGKI
+1427 
-1437 SVSPLDKAGKPSIS
+1437 
-1451 PLDETG
+1451 
-1457 KPSISPLD
+1457 
-1465 EAGKPSI
+1465 
-1472 SPLDEAG
+1472 
-1479 KPSISPLDETG
+1479 
-1490 KPSISPLDEASKLT
+1490 
-1504 ISSLDEADKSS
+1504 
-1515 VSSLDEAGKPSISP
+1515 SP

-1547 LRSPPLIGAETPY
+1547 LRSPPLIGSESAY
-1560 EAFPSD
+1560 ESFLSAD
-1566 DARTP
+1566 DKAS
-1571 GGPLEDGRDH
+1571 GRG
-1581 RASPEQGSPLSQT
+1581 AKSPFEEKSGKQGSPDQVSPVSEMTSTSLYQDKQEGKST
-1594 TPTAPFQE
+1594 DFAPIKEDFGQE
-1602 KQDGESPVPTADS
+1602 KKTDDVEAMSSQPA
-1615 RDREPETPPRSG
+1615 
-1627 LVLDDRRLPGEA
+1627 LALDERKLGDV
-1639 SPTQAEVGPFGS
+1639 SPTQIDVSQFGS
-1651 LKEDTKMSISEGT
+1651 FKEDTKMSISEGT

-1698 GSFPEPTADDV
+1698 SSFPEPTTDDV

-1737 TTFQEAELS
+1737 TTFQETEMS

-1759 PPDFSPQTAKSR
+1759 PPDFSPKTAKSR
-1771 TPVQEHRSEQSSMS
+1771 TPVQDHRSEQSSMS
-1785 IEFGQESPEPSLA
+1785 IEFGQESPEQSLA
-1798 TDFSRQ
+1798 MDFSRQ
-1804 SPDRLPATDFDRES
+1804 SPDHPTVGAGVLH
-1818 PDRPALAPGLLQIT
+1818 IT
-1832 ENGPTEVDYSPDL
+1832 ENGPTEVDYSPSDMQDSSL
-1845 LEPGYTHETPPAE
+1845 SHKIPPME
-1858 EPGCPPDNDLS
+1858 EPSYTQDNDLS
-1869 ELLSVSQVEA
+1869 ELISVSQVEA

-1897 DDLSP
+1897 EDTLSD
-1902 TVPPPGEAAPY
+1902 VAPPRDMSLY
-1913 ASLAAVEAQS
+1913 ASLTSEKVQS
-1923 PEGEK
+1923 LEGEK
-1928 SSPKSDLSPLT
+1928 LSPKSDISPLT
-1939 PRETSPLYSPGFSD
+1939 PRESSPLYSPTFSD
-1953 STFGGRENTAMEH
+1953 STSAVKEKTATCH
-1966 SPSPPPGASSAESYG
+1966 SSSSPPIDAASAEPYG
-1981 FRSSVLFDT
+1981 FRASVLFDT

-1995 ALHGRPPPAGPED
+1995 ALNRDLSTPGLEKDSGGKTPGD
-2008 DETDGAGR
+2008 FS
-2016 APPDYGYAYQKTEKS
+2016 YAYQKPEETTRS
-2031 ARTPDE
+2031 PDE
-2037 GGYSY
+2037 EDYDYESYEKTTRTSDVGGYYYEKIERTTKSPSDSGYSY
-2042 EKTERTTRS
+2042 ETIGKTTKTP
-2051 HEDGSYS
+2051 EDGDYS
-2058 YETVEKTRRTPDD
+2058 YEII
-2071 GGLAYEVTE
+2071 E
-2080 KTTRTPEEGGYSYE
+2080 KTTRTPEEGGYSYDI
-2094 TSEKT
+2094 SEKT
-2099 TRTPEVGGYTYEK
+2099 TSPPEVSGYSYEK
-2112 TERTT
+2112 TERSR

-2132 GGRGPVGGS
+2132 GGHTLGDPS
-2141 GYSYETTE
+2141 YSYETTE
-2149 KITSFPELDS
+2149 KITSFPES
-2159 YSYETSKRTT
+2159 EGYSYETSTKTT
-2169 RTPEASTYCY
+2169 RTPDTSTYCY
-2179 ETTEKITRT
+2179 ETAEKIART
-2188 PQASTYRYE
+2188 PQASTYSYE
-2197 TADRCFSADGK
+2197 TSDLCYTAEKK
-2208 SSGEAR
+2208 SPSEAR

-2246 FAGREPEQP
+2246 FASEEPTEESEKP
-2255 PTQSGGA
+2255 LTQSGGA
-2262 PPPPGGKP
+2262 PPPPGGKQ

-2313 EDESETIPTDRTVTY
+2313 EDESETIPTDKTVTY
-2328 KHVDPPP
+2328 KHMDPPP
-2335 VPMQDR
+2335 APVQDR

-2356 ALAVEQN
+2356 ALAIEQN

-2384 TKSSSPVKKSDGKP
+2384 TKSSSPVKKSDGKS
-2398 KPSAVSP
+2398 KPLAASP
-2405 KPAGLKESLEKASR
+2405 KPAGLKESSDKVSR
-2419 GASPKKKEAAE
+2419 VASPKKKESVEKAA
-2430 KVARAGTAPE
+2430 KPTTTPE
-2440 VKASRLE
+2440 VKAARGE

-2457 NASTSKSAKTA
+2457 NASASKSAKTA
-2468 AAGSG
+2468 TAGPG
-2473 ATKPTKASAVPPG
+2473 TTKTTKSSAVPPG
-2486 PPVYLDLVYIPNHSN
+2486 LPVYLDLCYIPNHSN

-2533 VLDSLLEGKA
+2533 VLDALLEGKA

>member
-1 MATVLVETE
+1 MATVVVEAA
-10 SEPSCSLPTPLATSP
+10 EPELSGSIANPAASTSP

-35 FYLLVVIGELVTE
+35 FYLLVVVGEIVTE

-54 IANVEQGIRSWD
+54 IGNIELGIRSWD

-89 SPEVRGQ
+89 SPEVPGQ

-121 EVRLMITDTAR
+121 EVRLMITDAAR

-137 LTGQSFENTGEL
+137 LTGQCFENTGEL
-149 ILQSGCFSFQNFI
+149 ILQSGSFSFQNFI

-211 KLNSASILPAME
+211 KLNSASILPEME

-333 QSQGSTANSDWTK
+333 QSQGSTTNSDWMK

-361 DALRSPDPNVRKK
+361 ENLKNPEPNIKMK
-374 RSLEEAC
+374 RSIEEAC
-381 FTLQYLNKLSLR
+381 FTLQHLNKLSMK
-393 PEPLSRSASQP
+393 PEPLFRSIGNTIDP
-404 VDPIVLFQKMGVG
+404 VILFQKMGVG

-430 KELQFFLQ
+430 KEMQYFMQ
-438 QWTGIPGDK
+438 QWTGTNKDK
-447 AELLLPSGQE
+447 ADLILPNGQE
-457 VDIPVSY
+457 IDIPISY

-475 PANPAEKIVR
+475 PANPAEKIIR

-493 QYHILEGL
+493 QYNILEGL

-510 KQPTVTQKDLT
+510 KQPLATQKDLT
-521 GQAASPATKPAKP
+521 GQGASPAVKQVKL
-534 KQRTDSRESLRPAAP
+534 KQRADSRESLKPATKTLAS
-549 KPPLGKP
+549 KSV
-556 LRKESKEDAAE
+556 RKESKEE
-567 PTKGSPPEKT
+567 TPEVTKANHVEKP

-584 KTPLKKEKP
+584 KVIVKKDKP
-593 ARVEAKPPATEQDL
+593 VKTESKPPVTEKETPSKEEQPPVKAEVAEKQATDV
-607 PPAREGPAPDAAKPK
+607 KPK
-622 VSREKVVKKEVKAK
+622 VTKEKLVKKETKAK
-636 VEEKKEEKEKP
+636 SEEKKEEKEKP
-647 KKEAPKKEE
+647 KKELAKKED
-656 KTPAKKE
+656 KTPIKKE
-663 EKPKKDEA
+663 EKPKKE
-671 KKEVKKEVKKEEK
+671 EVKKEVKKDIKKEEK
-684 KEAKKELK
+684 KEPKKEVK
-692 KETPLKEV
+692 KETPLKEA

-705 KEDKKETKKE
+705 KEDKKEMKKE
-715 EKDVKKEIKKLP
+715 EKEPKKEIKKLP
-727 KDPKK
+727 KDTKK
-732 SPAPV
+732 SSTPLSEA
-737 PDVKKP
+737 KKP
-743 VLKPK
+743 AALKPK

-755 AKKETAVA
+755 VKKDSAAA

-777 ETKAAAAAVAGI
+777 EGKATEAAAAAIGTVA
-789 GAAVTTAAVTAA
+789 TAA
-801 ATLAAPGP
+801 ATVAAAGIAAAGP
-809 VKELEVERSLMSS
+809 AKELEAERSLMSS

-834 AEEVDVTRETKPQL
+834 AEEVHVAKDIKPQL
-848 ELPEGDILH
+848 ELIEDEEKLK
-857 GEAEPVGAY
+857 ASEPVEAY
-866 VPQEGTEELK
+866 VIQKETEVIK
-876 GPTESPDEGI
+876 GPAESPDEGI
-886 TTTEGECEQTPEEA
+886 TTTEGEGECEQTPEELEPA
-900 EVAGEPGVDENEKYE
+900 EKQGVDDIEKFE
-915 DEGTGFEESSE
+915 DEGAGFEESSE
-926 AGDFE
+926 TGDYE

-939 EEPAE
+939 EEPEE
-944 DADDTV
+944 D
-950 GERATPGAAETGLGE
+950 GEENVCVSTSKHSLGE
-965 AEEAEADRRP
+965 DEESAKAEADVHIKEKRE
-975 SVAGHGPGE
+975 SVASG
-984 GGSPAGSDE
+984 DD
-993 RAEEDMDETAEKEE
+993 RAEEDMDEAVE
-1007 DEGTEEDVDEGAREA
+1007 REA
-1022 EDEPE
+1022 EQSEEEGDEEEKAEDAREEEYEPE
-1027 KAESEEDYAADEASE
+1027 KAEAEDYVMAVVDKAAEAIGAEDQYGFLTTSPK
-1042 EQFGLRATPPAK
+1042 QLGAQSPA
-1054 ESGAPSPVREP
+1054 REP

-1110 SSEPTPMDD
+1110 SSEPTPMDE

-1132 HEESES
+1132 NEETES
-1138 PSQEYV
+1138 PSQEFV
-1144 NVTRYESPLYA
+1144 NITKYESSLYSQ
-1155 PEGAKPQIPSLADT
+1155 EYAKPAVTSL
-1169 FNGLSEGSKTDATDG
+1169 NGLSEGSKADATDG
-1184 KDYSVSA
+1184 KDYNASA

-1200 EEDKFSRSA
+1200 EEDKFSKSV
-1209 LREAYRPGDPEG
+1209 LRDAYCTEEKDGK
-1221 RPATAQLE
+1221 
-1229 VPDASADIPAQRLS
+1229 ASATLEIKDAAAAVSDEKLSPSKSPSLS
-1243 PSPSPPLSP
+1243 PSPPSPIE
-1252 VAKTP
+1252 KTP

-1267 TPDEIQVP
+1267 TPNEIKVS
-1275 AQVAAVPV
+1275 AKAEAVPV
-1283 SPAVRPGPVE
+1283 SPEVTQEIVE
-1293 EGRCASPEDKTL
+1293 EHCASPEDKTL

-1326 PTEEK
+1326 PTDEK
-1331 SGRLPSGAAEQAAP
+1331 SSHLPTEV
-1345 TPGSRQDAGDEAG
+1345 TE
-1358 KPSVS
+1358 
-1363 PLDEAGKLSL
+1363 
-1373 SPLDQSGKI
+1373 
-1382 SVSPL
+1382 
-1387 DKAGKPSISP
+1387 
-1397 LDEAGKPSISPLDEA
+1397 
-1412 GKPSISP
+1412 
-1419 LDEAGKLS
+1419 
-1427 LSPLDQSGKI
+1427 
-1437 SVSPLDKAGKPSIS
+1437 
-1451 PLDETG
+1451 
-1457 KPSISPLD
+1457 
-1465 EAGKPSI
+1465 
-1472 SPLDEAG
+1472 
-1479 KPSISPLDETG
+1479 
-1490 KPSISPLDEASKLT
+1490 
-1504 ISSLDEADKSS
+1504 KSS
-1515 VSSLDEAGKPSISP
+1515 AVPASFEFSEAKDENERTSISP

-1547 LRSPPLIGAETPY
+1547 LRSPPLIGSESAY
-1560 EAFPSD
+1560 ESFVSAD
-1566 DARTP
+1566 DKAP
-1571 GGPLEDGRDH
+1571 GRG
-1581 RASPEQGSPLSQT
+1581 T
-1594 TPTAPFQE
+1594 
-1602 KQDGESPVPTADS
+1602 ESPF
-1615 RDREPETPPRSG
+1615 EGKNGKQG
-1627 LVLDDRRLPGEA
+1627 LPDQISPVSDMTSTGLFQDKQEGKSTDFIPIKEGFGQQKRTDDVEAMSSQPGLALDERKLGGDV
-1639 SPTQAEVGPFGS
+1639 SPTQIDVSQFGS
-1651 LKEDTKMSISEGT
+1651 FKEDTKMSISEGT

-1698 GSFPEPTADDV
+1698 SSFPEPTTDDV

-1737 TTFQEAELS
+1737 TTFQETEMS

-1759 PPDFSPQTAKSR
+1759 PPDFSPKTAKSR
-1771 TPVQEHRSEQSSMS
+1771 TPVQDHRSEQSSMS
-1785 IEFGQESPEPSLA
+1785 IEFGQESPEHSLA
-1798 TDFSRQ
+1798 MDFSRQ
-1804 SPDRLPATDFDRES
+1804 SPDHPTMGASVLH
-1818 PDRPALAPGLLQIT
+1818 IT
-1832 ENGPTEVDYSPDL
+1832 ENGPTEVDYSPSDMQDSSL
-1845 LEPGYTHETPPAE
+1845 SHKIPPME
-1858 EPGCPPDNDLS
+1858 EPSYTQDNDLS
-1869 ELLSVSQVEA
+1869 ELISVSQVEA

-1897 DDLSP
+1897 EDTLSDV
-1902 TVPPPGEAAPY
+1902 VPPRDISLY
-1913 ASLAAVEAQS
+1913 ASLTSEKVRS
-1923 PEGEK
+1923 LEGEK
-1928 SSPKSDLSPLT
+1928 LSPKSDISPLT
-1939 PRETSPLYSPGFSD
+1939 PRETSPLYSPSFSD
-1953 STFGGRENTAMEH
+1953 STSAVKENIAACHTSAL
-1966 SPSPPPGASSAESYG
+1966 PPAEAASTEPYG
-1981 FRSSVLFDT
+1981 FRASMLFDT

-1995 ALHGRPPPAGPED
+1995 ALSRDLTASSVEKD
-2008 DETDGAGR
+2008 DGGKTPGDFS
-2016 APPDYGYAYQKTEKS
+2016 YAYQKPEKTTRS
-2031 ARTPDE
+2031 PEEEGYDYESYEKTTRTPDVS
-2037 GGYSY
+2037 GYYY
-2042 EKTERTTRS
+2042 EKTERATKS
-2051 HEDGSYS
+2051 SCDSGYS
-2058 YETVEKTRRTPDD
+2058 YETIEKTTKTPED
-2071 GGLAYEVTE
+2071 GGYAYEITE

-2094 TSEKT
+2094 IREKT
-2099 TRTPEVGGYTYEK
+2099 IRTPEVGGYSYKE
-2112 TERTT
+2112 TERSR
-2117 RLLDDI
+2117 RLLGDI
-2123 SNGYDDSED
+2123 SNGYDGSED
-2132 GGRGPVGGS
+2132 GGHALGDS
-2141 GYSYETTE
+2141 SYSYETTE
-2149 KITSFPELDS
+2149 KIASFPESES
-2159 YSYETSKRTT
+2159 YTYETSTKTT
-2169 RTPEASTYCY
+2169 RSPDTSTYCY
-2179 ETTEKITRT
+2179 EIAEKITRT
-2188 PQASTYRYE
+2188 PQGSTYSYE
-2197 TADRCFSADGK
+2197 SSDQCYTAEKK
-2208 SSGEAR
+2208 SPSEAR

-2246 FAGREPEQP
+2246 FASEEPTEESEKP
-2255 PTQSGGA
+2255 LTQSGGA

-2313 EDESETIPTDRTVTY
+2313 EDESETIPTDKTVTY
-2328 KHVDPPP
+2328 KHMDPPP
-2335 VPMQDR
+2335 APMQDR
-2341 SPSPRHPDVSMVDPE
+2341 SPSPRHPDVSMMDPE
-2356 ALAVEQN
+2356 ALAIEQS

-2384 TKSSSPVKKSDGKP
+2384 TKSSSPVKKSDGKS
-2398 KPSAVSP
+2398 KPSVASP
-2405 KPAGLKESLEKASR
+2405 KPGGLKESSDKLSR
-2419 GASPKKKEAAE
+2419 VASPKKKESVE
-2430 KVARAGTAPE
+2430 KATKPTATPE
-2440 VKASRLE
+2440 VKAARGE

-2457 NASTSKSAKTA
+2457 NASTSKSVKTA
-2468 AAGSG
+2468 TAGPG
-2473 ATKPTKASAVPPG
+2473 TTKTTKPSAVPPG
-2486 PPVYLDLVYIPNHSN
+2486 PPVYLDLCYIPNHSN

-2533 VLDSLLEGKA
+2533 VLDALLEGKA